1 MLPYADLQAPLS
13 TLSWNSLA
21 FMSVIFMLPLLR
33 TEGTGI
39 LTRPF
44 YAGKTQPR
52 EGGWFI

>member
-13 TLSWNSLA
+13 TLSGNSLA